1 MPFREKLKIKVDGS
15 KKRRPKDAQKLYEKD
30 VKSARHRLLSH
41 IEEFHAQAQH
51 FLDVASD
58 NEQNILMRDE
68 KGEDEEEGD
77 KDVFEKGEDEEEG
90 DKDVF
95 EKGEEEDE
103 DEDEDVF
110 EVDEFEKGEE
120 EEEDEEEGD
129 KDVFE
134 KGEEEDED
142 EDEDVFE
149 VDEFE
154 KGEEEDED
162 VFEVDE
168 FDWDGSDVESE
179 EESDEEDDAE
189 QFDDGVQPEHIPLQ
203 LPSTQGRDACVASQ
217 RTGLMEQEIELRT
230 GQANDALSQIRL
242 GLNYKAYLWKEYKQT
257 DNYKMKTRSST
268 ALRAAEHNIQ
278 QHVAAYS
285 LAFRAL
291 TSLDQ
296 QGLFKPIKK
305 EDLYLNPNIVKQ
317 NRIGQ
322 SKVALSWIWRT
333 GQLSKDESE
342 DTWRQKSK
350 HCSFHHI
357 VELTQPTS

>member
-1 MPFREKLKIKVDGS
+1 MPFREKLKIKVNGS

-30 VKSARHRLLSH
+30 VKWARHRLLSH

-51 FLDVASD
+51 FLDVTSD
-58 NEQNILMRDE
+58 NQQYEQNILMLDE

-77 KDVFEKGEDEEEG
+77 KDG
-90 DKDVF
+90 F

-110 EVDEFEKGEE
+110 EVDEFEKGE
-120 EEEDEEEGD
+120 D
-129 KDVFE
+129 
-134 KGEEEDED
+134 
-142 EDEDVFE
+142 
-149 VDEFE
+149 
-154 KGEEEDED
+154 EEEDED

-189 QFDDGVQPEHIPLQ
+189 RFDDGVQPEHIPLQ

-296 QGLFKPIKK
+296 QGLFKPIAK

>member
-1 MPFREKLKIKVDGS
+1 MPFREKLKIKVNGS

-30 VKSARHRLLSH
+30 VKWARHRLLSH

-51 FLDVASD
+51 FLDVTSD
-58 NEQNILMRDE
+58 NQQYEQNILMLDE

-77 KDVFEKGEDEEEG
+77 KDG
-90 DKDVF
+90 F

-110 EVDEFEKGEE
+110 EVDEFEKGE
-120 EEEDEEEGD
+120 DEE
-129 KDVFE
+129 
-134 KGEEEDED
+134 

-154 KGEEEDED
+154 KGEDEEEDED

-189 QFDDGVQPEHIPLQ
+189 RFDDGVQPEHIPLQ

-296 QGLFKPIKK
+296 QGLFKPIAK

>member
-1 MPFREKLKIKVDGS
+1 MPFREKLKIKVNGS

-30 VKSARHRLLSH
+30 IKRARHRLLSH

-51 FLDVASD
+51 FLDVTSD
-58 NEQNILMRDE
+58 NQQYEQNILMPDE
-68 KGEDEEEGD
+68 KGQDEEEGGKD
-77 KDVFEKGEDEEEG
+77 VWEKGDEEEEDVFEVDEFGKG
-90 DKDVF
+90 
-95 EKGEEEDE
+95 EDE

-110 EVDEFEKGEE
+110 DLDEFEKGEE
-120 EEEDEEEGD
+120 
-129 KDVFE
+129 
-134 KGEEEDED
+134 
-142 EDEDVFE
+142 
-149 VDEFE
+149 
-154 KGEEEDED
+154 EEEDED

-203 LPSTQGRDACVASQ
+203 LPSTQGRDACVASR

-242 GLNYKAYLWKEYKQT
+242 GLNYKAYLWMEYKQT
-257 DNYKMKTRSST
+257 DNYKKKTRSST

-296 QGLFKPIKK
+296 QGLFKPIEK
-305 EDLYLNPNIVKQ
+305 EDLCLNPNIVKQ

-350 HCSFHHI
+350 HWSFHHI

>member
-1 MPFREKLKIKVDGS
+1 MPFREKLKIKVNGS

-30 VKSARHRLLSH
+30 VKWARHRLLSH

-51 FLDVASD
+51 FLDVTSD
-58 NEQNILMRDE
+58 NQQYEQNILMLDE

-77 KDVFEKGEDEEEG
+77 KDG
-90 DKDVF
+90 F
-95 EKGEEEDE
+95 EKGEEEDEDE

-110 EVDEFEKGEE
+110 EVDEFEKGE
-120 EEEDEEEGD
+120 D
-129 KDVFE
+129 
-134 KGEEEDED
+134 
-142 EDEDVFE
+142 
-149 VDEFE
+149 
-154 KGEEEDED
+154 EEEDED

-189 QFDDGVQPEHIPLQ
+189 RFDDGVQPEHIPLQ

-296 QGLFKPIKK
+296 QGLFKPIAK

>member
-30 VKSARHRLLSH
+30 VKLARHHLLSH

-58 NEQNILMRDE
+58 NEQNTLMRDV
-68 KGEDEEEGD
+68 KG
-77 KDVFEKGEDEEEG
+77 
-90 DKDVF
+90 
-95 EKGEEEDE
+95 
-103 DEDEDVF
+103 
-110 EVDEFEKGEE
+110 
-120 EEEDEEEGD
+120 EDEEEGD

-257 DNYKMKTRSST
+257 DNYKMNTQSST

-296 QGLFKPIKK
+296 QGLFKPIEK

>member
-1 MPFREKLKIKVDGS
+1 
-15 KKRRPKDAQKLYEKD
+15 
-30 VKSARHRLLSH
+30 
-41 IEEFHAQAQH
+41 
-51 FLDVASD
+51 
-58 NEQNILMRDE
+58 
-68 KGEDEEEGD
+68 
-77 KDVFEKGEDEEEG
+77 
-90 DKDVF
+90 VF

-142 EDEDVFE
+142 EDEDVFEVDEFEKGEEEDEDVFE

-296 QGLFKPIKK
+296 QGLFKPIEK

>member
-1 MPFREKLKIKVDGS
+1 MPFREKLKIKVNGS
-15 KKRRPKDAQKLYEKD
+15 KKRCPKDAQKLYEKD
-30 VKSARHRLLSH
+30 VKWACHRLLSH

-51 FLDVASD
+51 FLDVTSD
-58 NEQNILMRDE
+58 NQQYEQNILMLDE

-77 KDVFEKGEDEEEG
+77 KDG
-90 DKDVF
+90 F

-110 EVDEFEKGEE
+110 EVDEFEKGE
-120 EEEDEEEGD
+120 D
-129 KDVFE
+129 
-134 KGEEEDED
+134 
-142 EDEDVFE
+142 
-149 VDEFE
+149 
-154 KGEEEDED
+154 EEEDED

-189 QFDDGVQPEHIPLQ
+189 RFDDGVQPEHIPLQ

-296 QGLFKPIKK
+296 QGLFKPIAK

>member
-77 KDVFEKGEDEEEG
+77 KDVFEKG
-90 DKDVF
+90 
-95 EKGEEEDE
+95 
-103 DEDEDVF
+103 
-110 EVDEFEKGEE
+110 
-120 EEEDEEEGD
+120 EDEEEGD

>member
-1 MPFREKLKIKVDGS
+1 MPFREKLKIKVNGS

-30 VKSARHRLLSH
+30 VKWARHRLLSH

-51 FLDVASD
+51 FLDVTSD
-58 NEQNILMRDE
+58 NQQYEQNILMLDE

-77 KDVFEKGEDEEEG
+77 KDGFEKGED
-90 DKDVF
+90 
-95 EKGEEEDE
+95 EDE

-110 EVDEFEKGEE
+110 EVDEFEKGE
-120 EEEDEEEGD
+120 D
-129 KDVFE
+129 
-134 KGEEEDED
+134 
-142 EDEDVFE
+142 
-149 VDEFE
+149 
-154 KGEEEDED
+154 EEEDED

-189 QFDDGVQPEHIPLQ
+189 RFDDGVQPEHIPLQ

-296 QGLFKPIKK
+296 QGLFKPIAK